1 MTTRPYTLL
10 LLSIFTLWL
19 VGCSS
24 AAVVGS
30 SSSGPTIGQARSEP
44 ATGPKK
50 RVAVKAFEYKAAKG
64 GHGDVG
70 HGLSQML
77 TDSLFN
83 SNAFI
88 VLERERLEEVM
99 QEQNLGDTGRFKQS
113 TVAPKGELE
122 GAELLI
128 YGSVTQFEPNCR
140 GGSLLLIGAKEAC
153 VAINIRIIDA
163 ATGRVVNATTVEGTS
178 GTAGVGLVFT
188 TSPLPFGLGAW
199 AKSPMEKAMRQCIEA
214 AVSHIVATKL

>member
-1 MTTRPYTLL
+1 MFTRLHSFFLLSLVATLL
-10 LLSIFTLWL
+10 IA
-19 VGCSS
+19 CSS
-24 AAVVGS
+24 AQVV
-30 SSSGPTIGQARSEP
+30 SSSGGPTIAQARAEP
-44 ATGPKK
+44 AIGPKK
-50 RVAVKAFEYKAAKG
+50 RVAVKDFEYKAAKG
-64 GHGDVG
+64 GYGDVG
-70 HGLSQML
+70 RGLSEML
-77 TDSLFN
+77 TDALFN

-99 QEQNLGDTGRFKQS
+99 QEQNLGDTGRFKRE

-128 YGSVTQFEPNCR
+128 YGSVTEFEPNCR

-153 VAINIRIIDA
+153 VAINVRIVDA

-188 TSPLPFGLGAW
+188 TSPLPIGLGAW

-214 AVSHIVATKL
+214 AVNHIVATKL

>member
-1 MTTRPYTLL
+1 MSTRLHAFS
-10 LLSIFTLWL
+10 LLSLMAVLL

-24 AAVVGS
+24 ATVVS
-30 SSSGPTIGQARSEP
+30 SSSGGPTIAQAQAEP
-44 ATGPKK
+44 AMGPKK

-64 GHGDVG
+64 GYGDVG
-70 HGLSQML
+70 RGMSQML

-83 SNAFI
+83 SNAVI

-99 QEQNLGDTGRFKQS
+99 QEQNLGDTGRFKQQ

-128 YGSVTQFEPNCR
+128 YGAVTEFEPNCR

-153 VAINIRIIDA
+153 VAINIRIVDA

-178 GTAGVGLVFT
+178 GAAGVGFVFS
-188 TSPLPFGLGAW
+188 TSPLPIGLGAW
-199 AKSPMEKAMRQCIEA
+199 AKTPMEKAMRQCIEA
-214 AVSHIVATKL
+214 AVKHIVTTKL

>member
-1 MTTRPYTLL
+1 MFTRLHTFF
-10 LLSIFTLWL
+10 LLSLAAALL

-24 AAVVGS
+24 AQVVS
-30 SSSGPTIGQARSEP
+30 SSNGPTISQARAEP
-44 ATGPKK
+44 AMGVKK

-64 GHGDVG
+64 GYGDVG

-77 TDSLFN
+77 TDALFN

-99 QEQNLGDTGRFKQS
+99 QEQNLGDTGRFKQE

-128 YGSVTQFEPNCR
+128 YGSVTEFEPNCR

-153 VAINIRIIDA
+153 VAINIRIVDA

-178 GTAGVGLVFT
+178 GSAGVGLIFT
-188 TSPLPFGLGAW
+188 TSPLPVGLGAW

-214 AVSHIVATKL
+214 AVNHIVATKL

>member
-1 MTTRPYTLL
+1 MFTRLHTFFV
-10 LLSIFTLWL
+10 LSLAAALL

-24 AAVVGS
+24 AQVVS
-30 SSSGPTIGQARSEP
+30 SSNGPTISQARAEP
-44 ATGPKK
+44 AMGVKK

-64 GHGDVG
+64 GYGDVG

-77 TDSLFN
+77 TDALFN

-99 QEQNLGDTGRFKQS
+99 QEQNLGDTGRFKQE

-128 YGSVTQFEPNCR
+128 YGSVTEFEPNCR

-153 VAINIRIIDA
+153 VAINIRIVDA

-178 GTAGVGLVFT
+178 GSAGVGLIFT
-188 TSPLPFGLGAW
+188 TSPLPVGLGAW

-214 AVSHIVATKL
+214 AVNHIVATKL

>member
-1 MTTRPYTLL
+1 L
-10 LLSIFTLWL
+10 I
-19 VGCSS
+19 GCSS
-24 AAVVGS
+24 ATVVS
-30 SSSGPTIGQARSEP
+30 SSNGPTITQARAEP
-44 ATGPKK
+44 AIGPKK

-64 GHGDVG
+64 SQGSVG

-99 QEQNLGDTGRFKQS
+99 QEQNLGDTGRFKQE
-113 TVAPKGELE
+113 TMAPKGELE

-128 YGSVTQFEPNCR
+128 YGSVTEFEPNCR
-140 GGSLLLIGAKEAC
+140 GGSLLLIGAKQAC
-153 VAINIRIIDA
+153 VAINIRIVDA

-188 TSPLPFGLGAW
+188 TSPLPIGLGAW

-214 AVSHIVATKL
+214 AVNHIVATKL